1 MSATYY
7 FLPSRNV
14 FGEGSVAQA
23 GELLK
28 SLNVSKPLIVTDA
41 FLAWQSAWS
50 RSLRHLECPVLF
62 LEVQS
67 QTRRIKMWRLV

>member
-28 SLNVSKPLIVTDA
+28 SLNVCKPLIVTDA
-41 FLAWQSAWS
+41 FLA
-50 RSLRHLECPVLF
+50 
-62 LEVQS
+62 
-67 QTRRIKMWRLV
+67 

>member
-41 FLAWQSAWS
+41 FLAKSGMA
-50 RSLRHLECPVLF
+50 E
-62 LEVQS
+62 
-67 QTRRIKMWRLV
+67 RLVKILETSGMSSAIFG